1 MLVNEMSDAFDVLY
15 NNITSNAAP
24 GLNEYEKSVF
34 LTKAQDEL
42 IKNYLNPQGNKYRE
56 GFDGSAKRQI
66 DFSKLIQSVDI
77 TPVVPEDSFD
87 DRARTITFPSDTF
100 VIINEMLLLKSGN
113 TKAGTR
119 QVVPITY
126 DEYTR
131 LMSKPYKEPL
141 KNQAWRIITGQK
153 SVENTEL
160 SLVELIINNNDLNKT
175 ITYKLRYV
183 RRPRPIIVANLASAV
198 GDNVS
203 LGGETGPSE
212 CELDPVIHE
221 EILQRA
227 VELAKAAYAAD
238 QSGQAQL
245 QNQMTV
251 GQRSE

>member
-77 TPVVPEDSFD
+77 TPAVPEDSFD